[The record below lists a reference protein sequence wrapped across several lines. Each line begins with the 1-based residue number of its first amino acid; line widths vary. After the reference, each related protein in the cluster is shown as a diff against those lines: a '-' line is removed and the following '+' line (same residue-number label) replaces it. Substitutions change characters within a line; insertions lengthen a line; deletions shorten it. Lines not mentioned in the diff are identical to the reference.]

1 MTKGYEVT
9 FEDFV
14 RLTSDTDYLPDV
26 APLLKQWFGYDI
38 ELIGPPGQ
46 KSYKQQTVIRDRDGR
61 EVDRRELHNSIQADD
76 ERQGSLYR
84 TAQTLWR

>member
-9 FEDFV
+9 FRDFE

-26 APLLKQWFGYDI
+26 APLLKQWFGYDV

-46 KSYKQQTVIRDRDGR
+46 KSYEQQTVIRDRDGH
-61 EVDRRELHNSIQADD
+61 EVDRLELHNRIQADD
-76 ERQGSLYR
+76 GMQGTLYR
-84 TAQTLWR
+84 TSQTLWR